1 MAIVYIHRRN
11 DIQDAFLNVFYVGI
25 GKNTRRAIK
34 KCKNP
39 KCDKDFEQKRSFQK
53 YCCYNCGGSVYKQKK
68 RAMVKKVDNI
78 SKFI

>member
-1 MAIVYIHRRN
+1 MAIVYR
-11 DIQDAFLNVFYVGI
+11 
-25 GKNTRRAIK
+25 
-34 KCKNP
+34 CENP
-39 KCDKDFEQKRSFQK
+39 RCSKDFEQKRSFQR